1 MKKFYELLE
10 SLREARQISKKDLS
24 RRTGLSAGY
33 ISLLTR
39 GEREAPSENTLELL
53 ANALNL
59 DAEMRSY
66 FFGAAG
72 YSPDAASSPSNGR
85 IAPMNGNKKQHNYT
99 QCDWGEAPDIRAFYG
114 RQQEI
119 TTLEQWII
127 EDGCRLVMI
136 QGIGGVG
143 KTALATMLAA
153 QISDTFE
160 YVFWRSLQ
168 SAPSL
173 KSILEKC
180 ILFFSNQEVTDLP
193 GNEDELILLLIKSL
207 RDHCCLLVLDNFE
220 SVLQGGK
227 RAGLYCE
234 GCEGYGRLLQRMGES
249 EHRSCV
255 LLTAREK
262 PGEISRLEGRALLV
276 RSMELQGMKPA
287 ELQKILQEEGIFGSD
302 DAWSEFIERYAGNP
316 LALKLVSASIR
327 ELFGGDIS
335 WFLYE
340 GDAVFGD
347 LHDSLSQQFHRLS
360 EQERRVIYCL
370 AIERVSVSLN
380 DLRTQIVPAISM
392 RALQEALDSMRRRS
406 MVESSQGRFWLIP
419 VILEYITERI
429 IEDAFQAVA
438 TESAGILISHAL
450 MRAQA
455 KDYVRN
461 SQVRLILDPLARR
474 LLNTFDSLETDRK
487 LRNLLTVQQNAA
499 VQAPNYVA
507 GNVLNLLV
515 HLKTWQSKRPVLRRY
530 DFSRLLVW
538 EAYLQDVGIREVN
551 FSDADLSHSTFTNT
565 FGGILSLAISPD
577 SKLIAAGTANG
588 EVRLWQSSC
597 ATPYITCKGHADWV
611 GSVAFSPDGRILAS
625 GSDDHTVRLWE
636 VSTGECLHVLEG
648 HDGWIKSVA
657 FSSDGKL
664 LATGCED
671 CQVRLWDM
679 SNGTC
684 LATLSGHTSKVYSVA
699 CSSDGK
705 LLATGGEDWTV
716 RLWDVSE
723 AMCLQILQGHGDWVQ
738 SVAFSPD
745 GQLLASGSED
755 RTICVWSISTRELI
769 RTLHGH
775 TGQVQSIAFSPD
787 GDLLASGGEDH
798 VIRVWNTT
806 SWNCVK
812 TLQGLR
818 SRIYAVAFSPDR
830 QVLVSGSA
838 DQTVN
843 LWETQTWESLKTL
856 QGYSNRIYSVAF
868 SPNGQYLASGSDDQA
883 IRLWD
888 TRTEKHH
895 STLPEYGTW
904 RYSVAFSPDGQ
915 YLASGSDDQA
925 IRLWEVHTGKLLRTL
940 IGHSNRVWSVAFSPD
955 GRLLASGG
963 NDQAIRLWDVKSGKT
978 LAVLQGHMNWVRS
991 VAFSPD
997 GRLLAS
1003 GSEDQTIRLWDINT
1017 RNCLLILQ
1025 SHQDRVYSVAFSPD
1039 SAHIASGSKDQI
1051 IRLWEAK
1058 HGICLATLSG
1068 HHD

>member
-72 YSPDAASSPSNGR
+72 YSPDAASSPSNCR
-85 IAPMNGNKKQHNYT
+85 IASMNGNKKQHNYT

-193 GNEDELILLLIKSL
+193 GNEDELILLLIKSF

-611 GSVAFSPDGRILAS
+611 GSVAFSPDGRIHAS

-657 FSSDGKL
+657 FSSDGK
-664 LATGCED
+664 
-671 CQVRLWDM
+671 
-679 SNGTC
+679 
-684 LATLSGHTSKVYSVA
+684 
-699 CSSDGK
+699 
-705 LLATGGEDWTV
+705 
-716 RLWDVSE
+716 
-723 AMCLQILQGHGDWVQ
+723 
-738 SVAFSPD
+738 
-745 GQLLASGSED
+745 LLASGSED

-868 SPNGQYLASGSDDQA
+868 SPN
-883 IRLWD
+883 
-888 TRTEKHH
+888 
-895 STLPEYGTW
+895 
-904 RYSVAFSPDGQ
+904 GQ